1 MKNPLVS
8 EATAAIG
15 EEIRAAQERGEDPF
29 GDDEPLVKSM
39 PASSAGADGEG
50 ANASDAGESANTK
63 TDAPANGEVADEG
76 AIDQAAL
83 EAVASEDAPARPT
96 YESPE
101 ARDFDTERKTLRAS
115 KNDIQ
120 KQWNDGELSDEE
132 YAAKVAAVDDQLDA
146 LLVAKTQAETIEN
159 LNRQAVIQTQMQVL
173 DAIRTS
179 SKKANELDYSDAKVA
194 TAYDKMLGA
203 VMADPD
209 NGGKTFAELAQ
220 LAHDAL
226 CTTRGVKRAAPA
238 ADPNNSRPRREAPVI
253 PTTLRGLPNASVSNT
268 GGSRIDAISKLTGP
282 AYQEAFSKL
291 SPAEKAALLDE

>member
-8 EATAAIG
+8 DATATIND
-15 EEIRAAQERGEDPF
+15 EIQAAQERGEDVF
-29 GDDEPLVKSM
+29 GDDEPLVRHLPTSEGD
-39 PASSAGADGEG
+39 ADSDSADAGDAGDDTDPPADG
-50 ANASDAGESANTK
+50 ASD
-63 TDAPANGEVADEG
+63 DEG

-96 YESPE
+96 YDRPE
-101 ARDFDTERKTLRAS
+101 ARDFDAERKTLRGS
-115 KNDIQ
+115 KSDIQ

-132 YAAKVAAVDDQLDA
+132 YAAKVSEVDDQLDA
-146 LLVAKTQAETIEN
+146 LLTAKVKAETIED
-159 LNRQAVIQTQMQVL
+159 LNRQAVIQTQQQVL
-173 DAIRTS
+173 ESIRAT
-179 SKKANELDYSDAKVA
+179 SKKANELDYADIKVA

-238 ADPNNSRPRREAPVI
+238 ADPNNPKPRREAPVI

-282 AYQEAFSKL
+282 AYQEAFEKL